1 MSQPSDVQLPLGD
14 EVALVTGA
22 SRGIGSAIAARL
34 AHLGATVIGTATT
47 EAGAERITS
56 ELVGA
61 PRAGR
66 GIVLDVADPNVV
78 DQVLADISAREG
90 AVTILVNNAGITRDN
105 LLLRMKP
112 EEWQAVIDTNLTAI
126 FRLCR
131 AVLRGMMKAR
141 HGRIINVG
149 SVVGSLGNPGQC
161 NYAAAKAG
169 LVGFTKALAREVGS
183 RGITANV
190 VAPGYIQTD
199 MTAALEEAQ
208 REQLAAQIPLG
219 RLGTVDDI
227 AHAVAFLASAQAGYV
242 TGETLHVNGGMFM
255 S

>member
-1 MSQPSDVQLPLGD
+1 MTRQSDGQLPLGD
-14 EVALVTGA
+14 DIALVTGA
-22 SRGIGSAIAARL
+22 SRGIGSAIAAHL
-34 AHLGATVIGTATT
+34 ARLGATVIGTATT
-47 EAGAERITS
+47 EAGAERITAS
-56 ELVGA
+56 LTDA

-66 GIVLDVADPNVV
+66 GVVLDVADADAVER
-78 DQVLADISAREG
+78 VLTDIAAREG

-112 EEWQAVIDTNLTAI
+112 EDWQAVIDTNLTAI
-126 FRLCR
+126 FRLSR

-141 HGRIINVG
+141 RGRIINVG

-183 RGITANV
+183 RGIPANV

-199 MTAALEEAQ
+199 MTAALDENQ

-219 RLGTVDDI
+219 RLGTADDI
-227 AHAVAFLASAQAGYV
+227 AHAVAFLASPQAGYV